1 MTTSERPFLKPGPNV
16 FTLNT
21 TAKNKGQY
29 TVNQLCIK
37 ILNKKME
44 LLAENWPPV
53 KKMKY
58 NVITESHNF
67 KVTIPTEEGPFLA
80 GFQQKVRLDIFTG
93 SHSFNEKN
101 DKIRIKCSHG
111 LLISRKND
119 DEENDENNSSN
130 NSSLVLEG
138 LKAEPFQSISMT
150 LLVKADLSLSKD
162 GTFIEHRVSDQW
174 SNINCKNFDFIH
186 FICLKSK
193 SPAGIFLARLIMTIF
208 P

>member
-67 KVTIPTEEGPFLA
+67 KVTIPKEEGPFLA

-101 DKIRIKCSHG
+101 DKIRVKCSHG
-111 LLISRKND
+111 LIILREND
-119 DEENDENNSSN
+119 DKENNDDDENNSSN
-130 NSSLVLEG
+130 NSTSLVLEG

-162 GTFIEHRVSDQW
+162 GTFIEHRVSDQR
-174 SNINCKNFDFIH
+174 SNIN
-186 FICLKSK
+186 SK
-193 SPAGIFLARLIMTIF
+193 KV
-208 P
+208 